1 MDGHSPAA
9 VSAPLRAERLRVAV
23 AGRLLID
30 ALDLALLP
38 GEFIVTLGRN
48 GTGKSLL
55 LLTLAGLRAPQA
67 GRVSLAGVDIRA
79 LPRRRIAQSI
89 ALLPQDVEP
98 VPQLTAL
105 DSARLGR
112 FAHRPFWSAG
122 TARDDAIALSALA
135 AVDATELADRPMS
148 TLSGGEQRRI
158 AGAGVI
164 AQATPTVLLDEP
176 GNHLDPQHQIL
187 LLEHFAGHCR
197 AGGSA
202 LATLH
207 DATLAA
213 RYATRVLLLHGDGRW
228 QLGTADELLQP
239 ATLAQ
244 LYRTPMVEART
255 QSRRLFAP
263 A

>member
-1 MDGHSPAA
+1 MDGDAPAT
-9 VSAPLRAERLRVAV
+9 VSAGLRAERIEVSVEGRV
-23 AGRLLID
+23 LID

-55 LLTLAGLRAPQA
+55 LLTLAGLRAPQS
-67 GRVSLAGVDIRA
+67 GCVWLDGVDIGA
-79 LPRRRIAQSI
+79 LPRRRIAQSV
-89 ALLPQDVEP
+89 ALLPQEVEAI
-98 VPQLTAL
+98 PQLTAL
-105 DSARLGR
+105 DAARLGR

-122 TARDDAIALSALA
+122 DAGDDAIALSALA
-135 AVDATELADRPMS
+135 AVDAVELASRAMA
-148 TLSGGEQRRI
+148 TLSGGEQRRV
-158 AGAGVI
+158 AAAGVI
-164 AQATPTVLLDEP
+164 AQAASTVLLDEP
-176 GNHLDPQHQIL
+176 GNHLDPQHQVL
-187 LLEHFAGHCR
+187 LLEHFAAHCR

-239 ATLAQ
+239 ATLEQ

-255 QSRRLFAP
+255 VSRRLFAP